1 MKNLKVSGKTRR
13 ILSKLNI
20 VASKGEMNIKH
31 AAGLIKNGKL
41 IDYGYNSNRTNYK
54 INGKKFLQCSLHAE
68 IGVIRRLIYNL
79 KKNNKLNNRKMNKYT
94 LIVVRKNYSN
104 SLPCKHCFNLIKHS
118 GISKI
123 YYTNGEPEKCI
134 ITKTNIKNLKSEHE
148 SRAVSISKKY
158 LL

>member
-1 MKNLKVSGKTRR
+1 MESYFVSNKTMR
-13 ILSKLNI
+13 ILYGLNLI
-20 VASKGEMNIKH
+20 ASKSEMNIKH

-41 IDYGYNSNRTNYK
+41 IDYSTNSHRTKYK

-79 KKNNKLNNRKMNKYT
+79 EKNNKLNNRKMNKYI
-94 LIVVRKNYSN
+94 LVVVRKNFSN
-104 SLPCKHCFNLIKHS
+104 SLPCKHCSQLIKQS
-118 GISKI
+118 GITKI

-134 ITKTNIKNLKSEHE
+134 ITKTNIKKLKSEHQ

-158 LL
+158 LS